1 MDSRPCETDAPGDPA
16 NGAAPPQAATVTAAT
31 GDVEIIR
38 PRNDKR
44 GYRRV
49 VLPNSLECLLI
60 SDPDTDKVCYFY
72 RARMDRTGFGGGF
85 WNLVRDFEVANCA
98 FVLQAAASMNVSV
111 GYFCDPDGLEGLA
124 HFLGQCSVSSC

>member
-1 MDSRPCETDAPGDPA
+1 MDSRPRETDAPGDPA
-16 NGAAPPQAATVTAAT
+16 NGAAPPQAAAVTSATAT

-60 SDPDTDKVCYFY
+60 SDPDTDKVCYFD
-72 RARMDRTGFGGGF
+72 RARMD
-85 WNLVRDFEVANCA
+85 
-98 FVLQAAASMNVSV
+98 
-111 GYFCDPDGLEGLA
+111 
-124 HFLGQCSVSSC
+124 

>member
-1 MDSRPCETDAPGDPA
+1 MDSRPRETDAPDDPA
-16 NGAAPPQAATVTAAT
+16 NGAAPPLAAAVTAAT

-60 SDPDTDKVCYFY
+60 SDPDTDKVCYFD

-85 WNLVRDFEVANCA
+85 WILVRDFEVVNCA
-98 FVLQAAASMNVSV
+98 L
-111 GYFCDPDGLEGLA
+111 FCRRRR
-124 HFLGQCSVSSC
+124 Q